1 MFSLQRIRW
10 GMVWAMEIR
19 PERTDEYALVE
30 QIHRLAFG
38 GEQEARV
45 VALVRQ
51 SAFYAPELSLVAV
64 VEGRPVG
71 HILFSEVGLQD
82 EQGVMRKVA
91 VLAPLAVHP
100 GFQNLGAGKHLV
112 EAGLARLEARGAPL
126 VLVRGHAHYYPRF
139 GFVPSGQLGIRPPFT
154 VASQEY
160 MARPLSAYTP
170 EYRGT
175 VRYPAAFAE
184 VGYPVEY
191 GL

>member
-1 MFSLQRIRW
+1 MD
-10 GMVWAMEIR
+10 MEIR
-19 PERTDEYALVE
+19 PERQGEYEIVE
-30 QIHRLAFG
+30 RIHALAFG
-38 GEQEARV
+38 GQAEARV
-45 VALVRQ
+45 VAQVRG
-51 SAFYAPELSLVAV
+51 SPFYIPELSLVAL

-82 EQGVMRKVA
+82 EQGLMRRVV

-100 GFQNLGAGKHLV
+100 ELQNQGAGKRLV
-112 EAGLARLEARGAPL
+112 EAGLAGLEARGVPL
-126 VLVRGHAHYYPRF
+126 VLVRGHARYYPRF
-139 GFVPSGQLGIRPPFT
+139 GFVPSVQLGIRPPFE
-154 VASQEY
+154 VAPEEY

-170 EYRGT
+170 AYRGR

>member
-1 MFSLQRIRW
+1 
-10 GMVWAMEIR
+10 MEIR
-19 PERTDEYALVE
+19 PERADEYALVE
-30 QIHRLAFG
+30 QIHTLAFG

-45 VALVRQ
+45 VAWVRR
-51 SAFYAPELSLVAV
+51 SPFYIPELSLVAV

-82 EQGVMRKVA
+82 ESGPVRKVV

-112 EAGLARLEARGAPL
+112 QAGLARLEALGAPL

-139 GFVPSGQLGIRPPFT
+139 GFVPSEQLGIRPPFA
-154 VASQEY
+154 VAPGEY

-170 EYRGT
+170 QYKGV
-175 VRYPAAFAE
+175 VRYPAAFAA

-191 GL
+191 G

>member
-1 MFSLQRIRW
+1 
-10 GMVWAMEIR
+10 MEIR

-45 VALVRQ
+45 VAQVRR
-51 SAFYAPELSLVAV
+51 SPFYVPELSLVAV

-82 EQGVMRKVA
+82 KQSVMRKVV

-100 GFQNLGAGKHLV
+100 AFQNLGAGRQLV
-112 EAGLARLEARGAPL
+112 EAGLARLEVLGVSL
-126 VLVRGHAHYYPRF
+126 VLVRGHSHYYPRF
-139 GFVPSGQLGIRPPFT
+139 GFVPSEQLGIRPPFA
-154 VASQEY
+154 VAPLEY
-160 MARPLSAYTP
+160 MVKPLLAYTP
-170 EYRGT
+170 EYRGI